1 MALVVAIPAPPP
13 TSAGTPGAVTGV
25 IWNGN
30 TTAFIIGQG
39 GKAASFMFCTEDG
52 TISGWNAGTTATILV
67 DNSTAGANYKGCVTG
82 GTATAPLLYAANF
95 GTGKVD
101 VFDGT
106 FKPVTAA
113 GAFVDSGVPAGFA
126 PFNVA
131 VLGGNVYV
139 TYAKQ
144 DNEKHDD
151 VAGPGNGYVSVFGAN
166 GNLVKHLIAQG
177 PLNSPWGLAIAPASF
192 GGYAGDLLVGNF
204 GDGMINA
211 FDPTTG
217 KQLGFLTD
225 VEGGAI
231 AIPGLWSLEIG
242 NGGSSDAATL
252 YFTAGIPGP
261 FGEPA
266 ESHGLLGSIQPSP
279 VFQPAGVTNA
289 ASSTAAL
296 APNTFVTIAGGALSA
311 TSRLW
316 NGGDF
321 AGNKLPTKLN
331 GVSVTV
337 NGEAAYVEFVSASQL
352 NVLLPTDLAS
362 GPVQVQA
369 TNNGLESAKVTVN
382 VQAVAPAFFMLT
394 GNKYVAAEHADGSLA
409 APAGLITG
417 TTSTPVKAGE
427 TIALFANGLGP
438 TQPATPNGGVIA
450 TPLSMAVPPTVS
462 IGGAP
467 AQVSFAGLISAG
479 LYQVNVVVPAGLA
492 AGDNAIVL
500 QAGGVSSQAN
510 AFVSVSQ

>member
-1 MALVVAIPAPPP
+1 MSSLRAMLQVCQVGLTMVAAAGMLPAADGYLVHNLVSDIPGLADQFDKNLVNPWGNAFSPTSPFWIGDNGAGASTLYTGAGAPVALVVAIPAPPP

-67 DNSTAGANYKGCVTG
+67 DNSAAGANYKGCVTG

-311 TSRLW
+311 TSRTLERRRLCGQQAAHQIKRRQRDREW
-316 NGGDF
+316 RGRLCGIRERQPVERAAADGPGVRTGPGTGHQQRPRERQSDRER
-321 AGNKLPTKLN
+321 AGRRA
-331 GVSVTV
+331 G
-337 NGEAAYVEFVSASQL
+337 
-352 NVLLPTDLAS
+352 LL
-362 GPVQVQA
+362 
-369 TNNGLESAKVTVN
+369 
-382 VQAVAPAFFMLT
+382 
-394 GNKYVAAEHADGSLA
+394 HADR
-409 APAGLITG
+409 
-417 TTSTPVKAGE
+417 
-427 TIALFANGLGP
+427 
-438 TQPATPNGGVIA
+438 Q
-450 TPLSMAVPPTVS
+450 
-462 IGGAP
+462 
-467 AQVSFAGLISAG
+467 
-479 LYQVNVVVPAGLA
+479 
-492 AGDNAIVL
+492 
-500 QAGGVSSQAN
+500 
-510 AFVSVSQ
+510 